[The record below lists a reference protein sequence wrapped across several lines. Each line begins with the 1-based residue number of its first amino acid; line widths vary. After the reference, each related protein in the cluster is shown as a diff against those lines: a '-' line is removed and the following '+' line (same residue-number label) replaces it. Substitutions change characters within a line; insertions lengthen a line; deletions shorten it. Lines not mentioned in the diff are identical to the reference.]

1 MSSNSG
7 SISHRALGRAATRG
21 LDLTL
26 WALQVLI
33 ALVFLI
39 FGANKLDPRSHIW
52 AALFGTAGGSFWID
66 VFAKIGIGQW
76 FRYFTG
82 CLETVCAILLLIPR
96 TATIAAVL
104 LSCTMI
110 GAILTHIFLLR
121 NGLAIV
127 WVCVVVLFI
136 TSAIAWNRR
145 KLLPNLGGLRRTLAG
160 GRVYGS
166 SK

>member
-7 SISHRALGRAATRG
+7 STSHRALRQMVLRA

-26 WALQVLI
+26 WALQVLA

-39 FGANKLDPRSHIW
+39 FGANKFDPEGSFW
-52 AALFGTAGGSFWID
+52 SALFGKAGGSYWIE
-66 VFAKIGIGQW
+66 VFGKIGIGQW

-121 NGLAIV
+121 DGLAVV
-127 WVCVVVLFI
+127 WVCVVLLLI
-136 TSAIAWNRR
+136 LSAIGWKRR
-145 KLLPNLGGLRRTLAG
+145 ERLPSLGGPQ
-160 GRVYGS
+160 
-166 SK
+166 